1 MSSRRSWLV
10 FTLAPH
16 FAQKRDDLL
25 RGCVSQGATRE
36 QTIINITEGIEALLK
51 DDSPVPT
58 EVGRETVEIQVS
70 GR

>member
-1 MSSRRSWLV
+1 MSRCRSWLV

-36 QTIINITEGIEALLK
+36 QTISNITEGIEALLK